1 MHYLF
6 WLQEMEKQLTI
17 IQEKMSEN
25 DTNLQTVQREKQQLK
40 EMAEQETQRYKEK
53 LDKKQKN
60 CDELLDQM
68 HLWREQVIVM
78 CITILIYL
86 WYIKMNRHL

>member
-1 MHYLF
+1 
-6 WLQEMEKQLTI
+6 MEKQLTV
-17 IQEKMSEN
+17 IQEKMSAK
-25 DTNLQTVQREKQQLK
+25 DSTLQQVQREKQQMVTEK
-40 EMAEQETQRYKEK
+40 EMAEQEILRYKEK

-78 CITILIYL
+78 
-86 WYIKMNRHL
+86 

>member
-1 MHYLF
+1 
-6 WLQEMEKQLTI
+6 MEKQLTV
-17 IQEKMSEN
+17 IQEKMSAK
-25 DTNLQTVQREKQQLK
+25 DTNLQTVQREKQQLVTEK

-68 HLWREQVIVM
+68 RLWREQVIVM
-78 CITILIYL
+78 CTTILIYL
-86 WYIKMNRHL
+86 SYIKMNRHI